1 MRTPVSVY
9 PLLELSMNIH
19 TALLLLLL
27 AYSSAYA
34 GDDPL
39 WPPKRA
45 SGLWEITPATSPFS
59 WSFCA
64 LTEKDHLVEDDL
76 WSNFDKECELQSQ
89 GREGSTYRFVALC
102 ANKTTRLTG
111 TIEGDLSAEYVATTI
126 VASVKRLDDTE
137 SARRD
142 VVKGK
147 RVGDCPADLPPGT
160 KKMKGGLILRGFY
173 DKRQ

>member
-1 MRTPVSVY
+1 
-9 PLLELSMNIH
+9 MNTH

-27 AYSSAYA
+27 TCSSAYA
-34 GDDPL
+34 GDDSS
-39 WPPKRA
+39 WPPRRA
-45 SGLWEITPATSPFS
+45 SGLWEITPTTSPFS

-89 GREGSTYRFVALC
+89 DREGSTYRFVALC
-102 ANKTTRLTG
+102 DKKTTRLTG
-111 TIEGDLSAEYVATTI
+111 TIEGDLSTEYVATT
-126 VASVKRLDDTE
+126 VASFKLLDGTE

-147 RVGDCPADLPPGT
+147 RVGDCPTDLPPGT